1 MLCDICH
8 KKTAVISYTEVRD
21 GVSMVR
27 RMCRGCAEIQGM
39 AQDLNQALSS
49 LSEALAGMIRDIV
62 AEQEDSTNCPHCGTA
77 LTDLKKLGR
86 LGCPQ
91 CYQTF
96 SASLNPLLRK
106 IHGPNQHLG
115 KRRADGS
122 PMAEAGPNQLREL
135 KILLKE
141 AVTRE
146 DYEQAAVIRD
156 EIRELEAR
164 SADEPAR

>member
-8 KKTAVISYTEVRD
+8 KKAAVISYTEVRD
-21 GVSMVR
+21 GVSVVR
-27 RMCRGCAEIQGM
+27 WMCRGCAEIQGK

-62 AEQEDSTNCPHCGTA
+62 AEQEAPPNCPHCGTV
-77 LTDLKKLGR
+77 LTDFKKLGR

-96 SASLNPLLRK
+96 SANLNPLLRR

-115 KRRADGS
+115 KRRVDGS
-122 PMAEAGPNQLREL
+122 PSAQTRPDQLRKL
-135 KILLKE
+135 RIMLKE
-141 AVTRE
+141 AVARE
-146 DYEQAAVIRD
+146 DYERAAVLRD